1 MSTGSKK
8 VTVGYRYLMSLHMGL
23 SRGPVNVLKAIRVAE
38 IPAWTGSVTDNTT
51 IEINQPNL
59 FGGDEKEG
67 GIRGTFSLWMGS
79 AAQTFSST
87 FKSLMGG
94 LVPDF
99 RGVCTATF
107 DGMITANN
115 PYPKPWDFLVA
126 RWDAGWDRDTVWYP
140 EKARILVDGDIDAMN
155 PAHIIYECLTNR
167 DWGRG
172 IDPSEIDET
181 YFVAAANKL
190 CTELFG
196 LCMIWTRQQDIN
208 EFIDSV
214 LSHIGGVRFTNNENG
229 KLAIRL
235 IRGDYD
241 ASTLPLFTYNSGLLS
256 IEEDETGGG
265 DSAFSE
271 VIVNYVDA
279 RTGKDSTERAHS
291 LAIMQALG
299 DIASTTAA
307 YPGLPSAGLA
317 ARVARRDLEQQGAF
331 LKRFNVVL
339 DRRAWRLNPG
349 SLFKVT
355 APDRGMNEVILRV
368 GTIRDSEFKD
378 GRINVVVT
386 EDVFGLPSSGYTT
399 PEVGGW
405 TPPDTSLNSITVSLR
420 HEATYR
426 DLVRALPPA
435 ELSALPV
442 TAGFVAVMAAQPT
455 PLSVSYEIA
464 TAATGESI
472 EVRGSG
478 DWTQTYVTTNAL
490 TRLSDTLE
498 FASTADLSAVDVG
511 SAALIGTDY
520 TNEEIVRVESVNNT
534 TKVVTIARGCVD
546 TTPRAH
552 ALGTRVWF
560 YQDEDASDQRQ
571 YESGEV
577 VDVSLLT
584 VTNTAK
590 QELGDVVP
598 AIVYIDG
605 RPGLPYPPGN
615 FRIDGTSYVE
625 HAEGVTAAAGGTDVV
640 FSWAHR
646 DRLMQADQLVEH
658 EASSVGPEAGTTYT
672 LEVRDGATLKRSTTG
687 ISGTS
692 FTYTAAMISAD
703 GEPTAEFW
711 NIRLFSVRGGLTSWS
726 RYDAQVYRRRSVS
739 VTTGKD
745 DLVIG
750 GFAPVVSV

>member
-38 IPAWTGSVTDNTT
+38 IPAWTGSVTDNAT

-172 IDPSEIDET
+172 IDPSQIDDT

-190 CTELFG
+190 CAELFG

-229 KLAIRL
+229 KIAIRL

-241 ASTLPLFTYNSGLLS
+241 ASTLPVFTYNSGLLS

-307 YPGLPSAGLA
+307 YPGIPSAGLA

-349 SLFKVT
+349 ALFKVT

-368 GTIRDSEFKD
+368 GTVRDSEFKD
-378 GRINVVVT
+378 GRINVIVT

-399 PEVGGW
+399 PELGGW
-405 TPPDTSLNSITVSLR
+405 TPPDTSAVAIASQRIE
-420 HEATYR
+420 EATYR
-426 DLVRALPPA
+426 DLARTVPPA
-435 ELSALPV
+435 ELAAFTD
-442 TAGFVAVMAAQPT
+442 TAGFIATLAQQPT
-455 PLSVSYEIA
+455 PLSVSYEVA
-464 TAATGESI
+464 TAATGETI
-472 EVRGSG
+472 AVRGSG
-478 DWTQTYVTTNAL
+478 DWAKALATTTAL
-490 TRLSDTLE
+490 TRL
-498 FASTADLSAVDVG
+498 ASTITFDLAVDLSDVEVG
-511 SAALIGTDY
+511 TAALIDD
-520 TNEEIVRVESVNNT
+520 EIVRIETVNNT
-534 TKVVTIARGCVD
+534 TKTITVARGCVD
-546 TTPRAH
+546 TLPATH
-552 ALGTRVWF
+552 TLGALVWF
-560 YQDEDASDQRQ
+560 YEDETGSDQRQ
-571 YESGEV
+571 YESSEV
-577 VDVSLLT
+577 VDVALLT
-584 VTNTAK
+584 VTNTAR
-590 QELGDVVP
+590 LDVGDVTP
-598 AIVYIDG
+598 TAITIGG
-605 RPGLPYPPGN
+605 RQARPYPPGN
-615 FRIDGTSYVE
+615 VLVDGSTYIN
-625 HAEGVTAAAGGTDVV
+625 HAEGTAAASGADVV
-640 FSWAHR
+640 FAWTHR
-646 DRLMQADQLVEH
+646 DRELQADQLVEH
-658 EASSVGPEAGTTYT
+658 GAASVGPEAGTTYT
-672 LEVRDGATLKRSTTG
+672 LDIYDGLTLLRSTTG
-687 ISGTS
+687 ISGTG

-711 NIRLFSVRGGLTSWS
+711 TVKLKSVRGGLDSWQE
-726 RYDAQVYRRRSVS
+726 YEFPVYRRRSVAATPGFDTLVFTGRVPT
-739 VTTGKD
+739 VT
-745 DLVIG
+745 
-750 GFAPVVSV
+750 P